1 MVESK
6 LRMISTPDNQ
16 SSSNSSS
23 GRQSKNSEKHNSSEL
38 YNDSD
43 MYSLD
48 GAIDLSI
55 KKPRTDSSPARVSS
69 AAPTKSLVL
78 SKSSSADYHRDPT
91 GGSLVSSS
99 QADVLSA
106 LAHSHQVYAEHQ
118 AQLLANNQ
126 MAAAAAAAGLTD
138 PLSFNLAAAAL
149 LPQMYDGMTA
159 GLFYPPSAL
168 AAMAAASGVMG
179 NVASPTEKA
188 KGSRGRGRRRG
199 LGGGQQS
206 SSAARSRG
214 GRGSSSLFISSL
226 MPMTKKPEES
236 VDKAAKNQ
244 NRTGTGG
251 TGTGMTGKGRGKA
264 TKGRMMSMP
273 IPYLDSEVT
282 QQVDKLN

>member
-6 LRMISTPDNQ
+6 LRTISTPDNQ

-55 KKPRTDSSPARVSS
+55 KKPRTDSPARVSS

-78 SKSSSADYHRDPT
+78 SKSSADYHRDLT

-168 AAMAAASGVMG
+168 AAMAAASGVMN
-179 NVASPTEKA
+179 NVSSPTEKA
-188 KGSRGRGRRRG
+188 KGGRGRGRRRG
-199 LGGGQQS
+199 LGGQQSSS

-226 MPMTKKPEES
+226 MPMTKKPEEN

-244 NRTGTGG
+244 SRTGTGG
-251 TGTGMTGKGRGKA
+251 AGAGMTGKGRGKA
-264 TKGRMMSMP
+264 AKVRTMSMP
-273 IPYLDSEVT
+273 VPYLDSEVN
-282 QQVDKLN
+282 QPVGELN